1 MKCKLFPL
9 VNKYTL
15 KKLNVNKY
23 PWGWISQKSVK
34 KIIVKNKPQFLTNG
48 FDNNINKKINIDVN
62 SFEKGA
68 LQGYKTIYKYFTD
81 RKNFLHVN
89 YTTPHLS
96 NAINHINRFSKKSDK
111 ILLDDLEAK
120 IMFNW
125 VEVGNASTNNFL
137 FGMIDMDLVKTEIG
151 KSSVSDMWDIYV
163 GPLRQ
168 KVRVVYKTNERYDVW
183 EWQRCLMK
191 ENDEWTVSNINEILK

>member
-1 MKCKLFPL
+1 
-9 VNKYTL
+9 
-15 KKLNVNKY
+15 
-23 PWGWISQKSVK
+23 
-34 KIIVKNKPQFLTNG
+34 
-48 FDNNINKKINIDVN
+48 
-62 SFEKGA
+62 
-68 LQGYKTIYKYFTD
+68 
-81 RKNFLHVN
+81 
-89 YTTPHLS
+89 
-96 NAINHINRFSKKSDK
+96 
-111 ILLDDLEAK
+111 
-120 IMFNW
+120 MFNW

-137 FGMIDMDLVKTEIG
+137 FGIIDMDLVKTEIG